1 MAADGTVV
9 IDIKADGGNEAIDTM
24 DKLKGAM
31 KGLVAPG
38 TNAGKV
44 FGGLKEKLSLGAV
57 MGLAQQGISTLT
69 GGLGGLISGAAEASD
84 SMDKFKS
91 TMQFAGFTK
100 KETDQASKA
109 MKTYAD
115 QTVYNLGDV
124 MNTTAQLAANG
135 IPNYQKLT
143 KAAGNLN
150 AVAGGNADT
159 FKSVAMVLTQTAGA
173 GKLTTENWNQLTDA
187 IPGASGKLQEAMKK
201 NGAYTGNFRDAMEKG
216 QISAGE
222 FNKAIEQLGM
232 TDAAKKA
239 AASTETF
246 EGALGNLQANFQNAF
261 LAIFNA
267 IGKAN
272 ITNLIGGIINTI
284 TKATPFIQSGITAI
298 SDSIGMLVAFISGNF
313 KSFDKFHDSLVKLV
327 GKDTAGKIVPVL
339 AAIGGAVHDFIDVV
353 KATGGVL
360 SGNIG
365 SFKEFSSAIS
375 TTVPPGVV
383 DVMYGIAKA
392 IKAVVDAAIA
402 NPKAVTTIIGAL
414 VGVKVLAPV
423 AGVLAKVGSGFAAV
437 GKTAGGIIGKLT
449 GFGKAAS
456 DTAGGAKTAGSA
468 FGGMGS
474 DMLKAGVGIGVAAA
488 GFGVLVF
495 GISSLAKTGTAGM
508 IALAGVTVAIA
519 ALAGVFALLGPT
531 LTANAIGIG
540 VFGAAVAG
548 IGIGIGAAAAG
559 IALLLNAI
567 TSLGQNM
574 TLIIPTMTAVG
585 AGFATMIAGFVATLA
600 ANAPVIAAGVLVIIT
615 TMLTTLTTAIPL
627 FVNSGLQLLLGI
639 LTGINNNIGQITTT
653 VLSIIAN
660 FLTAVAQ
667 NLGSVITAGVSV
679 LVALIEGIADNLGR
693 IIDAAVDLIGAFL
706 LGLAK
711 AIPRIAD
718 KALAVVEAFVEGIGY
733 ALGKVLTS
741 GSDLIAHFATG
752 IMKGMGQSNK
762 ASRAVGKGVKGV
774 FEKLNLFNIGANIIK
789 GLASGIGSM
798 AGAVWDKVKD
808 IGNGISKGMKKL
820 LGIHSPSKVM
830 RDQVGKFIPLG
841 LAEGMQSQL
850 SAVSAASLAM
860 SQAATPNIST
870 GAINGSINSANRQL
884 RQGLNSGLQK
894 SFVAVKNTVGSMAG
908 QLSDAAMVNATVGL
922 SSAVQPEALAG
933 SRYTAIPNNQVI
945 NNYSTTT
952 NVGETQPRVIEVHV
966 SANIDKRELAREIAD
981 PVKIEI
987 DRMQRTS
994 NRIRGVR

>member
-1 MAADGTVV
+1 MAADGTVT
-9 IDIKADGGNEAIDTM
+9 IGIKADGGDEAIGTM
-24 DKLKGAM
+24 SKLSSAM
-31 KGLVAPG
+31 KGLAGPG
-38 TNAGKV
+38 DSAGKV
-44 FGGLKEKLSLGAV
+44 LGSLKEKLSLGAV

-69 GGLGGLISGAAEASD
+69 GGLSNIVSTAVGASD

-100 KETDQASKA
+100 KETASASKA

-135 IPNYQKLT
+135 VPGYQRLT

-150 AVAGGNADT
+150 AVAGGNAET

-222 FNKAIEQLGM
+222 FNKAITDLGM
-232 TDAAKKA
+232 TDAAKNA
-239 AASTETF
+239 AKSTATF
-246 EGALGNLQANFQNAF
+246 EGAIGNLQAGAVNAF
-261 LAIFNA
+261 MAIYNA
-267 IGKAN
+267 IGKQN
-272 ITNLIGGIINTI
+272 ITDFINGI
-284 TKATPFIQSGITAI
+284 TKGITAATPYI
-298 SDSIGMLVAFISGNF
+298 SDFVSVIKGM
-313 KSFDKFHDSLVKLV
+313 
-327 GKDTAGKIVPVL
+327 AG
-339 AAIGGAVHDFIDVV
+339 VV
-353 KATGGVL
+353 

-365 SFKEFSSAIS
+365 SYKEFSAAIGKS
-375 TTVPPGVV
+375 VPPEVAN
-383 DVMYGIAKA
+383 VMFGIAKA

-402 NPKAVTTIIGAL
+402 NPKAVATIVGAL

-423 AGVLAKVGSGFAAV
+423 AGVLTKVGSGFAAV
-437 GKTAGGIIGKLT
+437 GKTAGGIVGKLT

-540 VFGAAVAG
+540 VFGASVLA
-548 IGIGIGAAAAG
+548 IGVGIGAAAAG
-559 IALLLNAI
+559 ISLLLTAI
-567 TSLGQNM
+567 TSLGQNL
-574 TLIIPTMTAVG
+574 TLIIPTLAAVGIGFAAMVTGFITAIAAAAPQIGTAVLTIITVMLG
-585 AGFATMIAGFVATLA
+585 VFVA
-600 ANAPVIAAGVLVIIT
+600 
-615 TMLTTLTTAIPL
+615 AIPQM
-627 FVNSGLQLLLGI
+627 VNAGMQLIIGV
-639 LTGINNNIGQITTT
+639 LTGIANNIGRIVTEALLIVT
-653 VLSIIAN
+653 N
-660 FLTAVAQ
+660 FLNAIAS
-667 NLGSVITAGVSV
+667 NLGSVIKAGVSV
-679 LVALIEGIADNLGR
+679 VVAVIEGISRNLGR

-711 AIPRIAD
+711 AIPKIAD
-718 KALAVVEAFVEGIGY
+718 KALAAVKAFVEGIGY
-733 ALGKVLTS
+733 ALGRIITS
-741 GSDLIAHFATG
+741 GGSLISAFAKG
-752 IMKGMGQSNK
+752 ITRGMSKSNGAAKGIIGGIS
-762 ASRAVGKGVKGV
+762 GV
-774 FEKLNLFNIGANIIK
+774 FK
-789 GLASGIGSM
+789 GFSL
-798 AGAVWDKVKD
+798 AGAGKAIIDGFVGGLQSAWSAGKKFV
-808 IGNGISKGMKKL
+808 GGIASWIKKHKGPISYDARL
-820 LGIHSPSKVM
+820 L
-830 RDQVGKFIPLG
+830 IPAG
-841 LAEGMQSQL
+841 H
-850 SAVSAASLAM
+850 
-860 SQAATPNIST
+860 
-870 GAINGSINSANRQL
+870 AIME
-884 RQGLNSGLQK
+884 GLNNGLQK

-933 SRYTAIPNNQVI
+933 SRYTAIPSNQVI

-952 NVGETQPRVIEVHV
+952 NVGETQPQVIEVHV
-966 SANIDKRELAREIAD
+966 SANIDKRELAREIAE

>member
-9 IDIKADGGNEAIDTM
+9 IDIRADGGNEAVGTM
-24 DKLKGAM
+24 DKLKSAM
-31 KGLVAPG
+31 KGLIAPG
-38 TNAGKV
+38 ESAGKV
-44 FGGLKEKLSLGAV
+44 FGGLKDKLSLGAV

-272 ITNLIGGIINTI
+272 ITNLIGGISNAI

-327 GKDTAGKIVPVL
+327 GKDAADKIVPVL

-402 NPKAVTTIIGAL
+402 NPKAVATIIGAL

-437 GKTAGGIIGKLT
+437 GKTAGGIVGKLT

-540 VFGAAVAG
+540 VFGASVLA
-548 IGIGIGAAAAG
+548 IGVGIGAAAAG
-559 IALLLNAI
+559 ISLLLTAI
-567 TSLGQNM
+567 TSLGQNL
-574 TLIIPTMTAVG
+574 TLIIPTLAAVGIGFAAMVTGFITAIAAAAPQIGTAVLTIITVMLG
-585 AGFATMIAGFVATLA
+585 VFVA
-600 ANAPVIAAGVLVIIT
+600 
-615 TMLTTLTTAIPL
+615 AIPQM
-627 FVNSGLQLLLGI
+627 VNAGMQLIIGV
-639 LTGINNNIGQITTT
+639 LTGIANNIGRIVTEALLIVT
-653 VLSIIAN
+653 N
-660 FLTAVAQ
+660 FLNAIAS
-667 NLGSVITAGVSV
+667 NLGSVIKAGVSV
-679 LVALIEGIADNLGR
+679 VVAVIEGISRNLGR

-711 AIPRIAD
+711 AIPKIAD
-718 KALAVVEAFVEGIGY
+718 KALAAVKAFVEGIGY
-733 ALGKVLTS
+733 ALGRIITS
-741 GSDLIAHFATG
+741 GGSLISAFAKG
-752 IMKGMGQSNK
+752 ITRGMSKSNGAAKGIIGGIS
-762 ASRAVGKGVKGV
+762 GV
-774 FEKLNLFNIGANIIK
+774 FK
-789 GLASGIGSM
+789 GFSL
-798 AGAVWDKVKD
+798 AGAGKAIIDGFVGGLQSAWSAGKKFVGGIADWIKKHKGPIQYD
-808 IGNGISKGMKKL
+808 ARLLIPAGN
-820 LGIHSPSKVM
+820 
-830 RDQVGKFIPLG
+830 
-841 LAEGMQSQL
+841 
-850 SAVSAASLAM
+850 
-860 SQAATPNIST
+860 
-870 GAINGSINSANRQL
+870 AIME
-884 RQGLNSGLQK
+884 GLNNGLQK

-908 QLSDAAMVNATVGL
+908 QLSDAAMVTATVGL
-922 SSAVQPEALAG
+922 SSAVQPEVLAG
-933 SRYTAIPNNQVI
+933 SRYTAIPSDQVI

-952 NVGETQPRVIEVHV
+952 NVGEMQPRVIEVHV
-966 SANIDKRELAREIAD
+966 SANIDKRELSREIAE

-994 NRIRGVR
+994 NRIKGVR